1 MTATTESLNTIIRKD
16 AEMQLEFCVDLLLA
30 LRRDWSKNKCK
41 EKRDSLQP
49 IANSTQLQSDIRKL
63 RRELLYLN
71 ELLSK
76 RGAE

>member
-1 MTATTESLNTIIRKD
+1 MTTTESLNTIIRKD
-16 AEMQLEFCVDLLLA
+16 AEIQLEFCVDLLLA
-30 LRRDWSKNKCK
+30 LRRDWSRNKRK

-49 IANSTQLQSDIRKL
+49 IANSTQLQSDVRKL

-71 ELLSK
+71 EILSK

>member
-1 MTATTESLNTIIRKD
+1 MTTTESLNTIIRKD
-16 AEMQLEFCVDLLLA
+16 AEMQLEFCVDLVLA
-30 LRRDWSKNKCK
+30 LRRDWSRNNRK

-71 ELLSK
+71 EILSK